1 MAQLTREPSALVL
14 TGIQVT
20 REPSGYAECVVR
32 PWVAQL
38 TREPS
43 VGVLAT
49 QLTKRARTEADADA
63 EGM

>member
-14 TGIQVT
+14 TGI
-20 REPSGYAECVVR
+20 
-32 PWVAQL
+32 QL